1 MDTMTILTAIGGVM
15 LSVIGFF
22 LKQTMSELKEVKQTA
37 YTTATKLEVLE
48 TDYRIQLN
56 HLNDKIDDLTDSI
69 GSLTSEIR
77 SLNEKLRA

>member
-37 YTTATKLEVLE
+37 YTTATKNL
-48 TDYRIQLN
+48 
-56 HLNDKIDDLTDSI
+56 S
-69 GSLTSEIR
+69 
-77 SLNEKLRA
+77 